1 MAITLSRICQVATTV
16 QNIERAVEFYRD
28 RLGLTLL
35 FQAPPR
41 LAFFEC
47 GGMRLMFSEPE
58 PGSAHDHPGSVLYF
72 SVEDIED
79 VHRTLLERGVECI
92 GVPHRVAKMPDHDLW
107 LAEFRDTEGNTLA
120 LMEEKRG

>member
-1 MAITLSRICQVATTV
+1 MAATLSSVCQIATTV
-16 QNIERAVEFYRD
+16 KNIERAVEFYRD
-28 RLGLTLL
+28 RLGLRLL
-35 FQAPPR
+35 FQAPPK

-47 GGMRLMFSEPE
+47 GGLRLMFSEPE

-72 SVEDIED
+72 KVENIDE
-79 VHRTLLERGVECI
+79 VHRTLRDRGVECV
-92 GVPHRVAKMPDHDLW
+92 GTPHLIAKMSDHDLW